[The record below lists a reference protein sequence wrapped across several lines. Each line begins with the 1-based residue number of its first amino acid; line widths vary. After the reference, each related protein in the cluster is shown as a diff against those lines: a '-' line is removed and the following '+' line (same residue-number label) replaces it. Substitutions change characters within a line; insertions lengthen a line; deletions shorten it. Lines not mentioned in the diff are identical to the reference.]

1 MATERN
7 EVQELQQSLKKMPA
21 VYQFITDIA
30 EKVNKFPLLFEIIRT
45 DRGSVKYHAE
55 KILRICSE
63 SNPRLV
69 YPYFQDVAELL
80 ASPNNFL
87 RWGAINILANLAAV
101 DDERRFD
108 AVYDQYFEQLNTD
121 SMVAAS
127 NVIENAWKIVR
138 RFPEREPDITQR
150 LLAVEN
156 NTYLNKGKP
165 SSECKN
171 IVLGNVIDSF
181 ARYFSNSQCQQQM
194 VDFARRQLDNS
205 RRTVARRAAAFLNK
219 FEGQVTTTSNK

>member
-1 MATERN
+1 MTTERN

-21 VYQFITDIA
+21 VYQFIADIA

-45 DRGSVKYHAE
+45 DRGAVKYHAE

-63 SNPRLV
+63 RNPQLV
-69 YPYFQDVAELL
+69 YPYFQVVAELL
-80 ASPNNFL
+80 ASPNSFL
-87 RWGAINILANLAAV
+87 RWEAINILANLAAV
-101 DDERRFD
+101 DDEQRFY
-108 AVYDQYFEQLNTD
+108 AIYDQFFEQLNTD
-121 SMVAAS
+121 SMIAAS

-156 NTYLNKGKP
+156 NTYLNKGKTSP
-165 SSECKN
+165 ECKN

-181 ARYFSNSQCQQQM
+181 SRYYPNSQCQQQM
-194 VDFARRQLDNS
+194 IDFAHRQLDNS
-205 RRTVARRAAAFLNK
+205 RRTVARRADTFLK
-219 FEGQVTTTSNK
+219 QVTSNK

>member
-1 MATERN
+1 MTIEQN

-21 VYQFITDIA
+21 VYQFIADIA
-30 EKVNKFPLLFEIIRT
+30 GKVNKFPLLFEIIRT
-45 DRGSVKYHAE
+45 DRGAVKYHAE

-101 DDERRFD
+101 DDQRRFD
-108 AVYDQYFEQLNTD
+108 AVYDQFFEQLNTD
-121 SMVAAS
+121 SMIAAS
-127 NVIENAWKIVR
+127 NVIENAWKIINR
-138 RFPEREPDITQR
+138 YPEREPDITAR

-165 SSECKN
+165 SPECKN
-171 IVLGNVIDSF
+171 IVLGNVIDCFS
-181 ARYFSNSQCQQQM
+181 RYFSSSQCQQQM
-194 VDFARRQLDNS
+194 IDFVHRQLDNS
-205 RRTVARRAAAFLNK
+205 RRTVARRAAVFLDKYQVSTNK
-219 FEGQVTTTSNK
+219 